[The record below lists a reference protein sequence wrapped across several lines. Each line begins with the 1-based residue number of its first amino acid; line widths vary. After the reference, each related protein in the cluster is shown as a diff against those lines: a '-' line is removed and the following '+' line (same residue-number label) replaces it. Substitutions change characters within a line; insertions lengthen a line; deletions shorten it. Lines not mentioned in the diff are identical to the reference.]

1 MGQTDCGH
9 PRWQIDG
16 CAGIHDVE
24 IWVSGWGELEGGKV
38 TRSQLPVGC
47 RIDDLDDP
55 RSQLPVGCRIDD
67 LDDPRARRSTMC
79 LGWAK
84 LGCLGWL
91 KLGVSAVCS
100 YSKTAR
106 NRGFREV
113 CTHLPFRTR
122 CDTRVLVLGGFVS
135 TYVAT
140 SQPLSQSGPLFQSQC
155 RTRLRTTKS
164 NSKNCATL

>member
-9 PRWQIDG
+9 PRCQIGDLEGGGCPRCQIDG

-24 IWVSGWGELEGGKV
+24 IWVSGWGGESGGKV
-38 TRSQLPVGC
+38 TRSQPPPVGC
-47 RIDDLDDP
+47 LGW
-55 RSQLPVGCRIDD
+55 LKLGC
-67 LDDPRARRSTMC
+67 LGWLKLGC

-106 NRGFREV
+106 NRGWGI
-113 CTHLPFRTR
+113 TR
-122 CDTRVLVLGGFVS
+122 
-135 TYVAT
+135 
-140 SQPLSQSGPLFQSQC
+140 SQPPSIECLRWPLQPHAGIGIDRSEPMNPTPSCGFEQP
-155 RTRLRTTKS
+155 
-164 NSKNCATL
+164 NP